1 MGVISVKQT
10 DRLYWLG
17 RYMERVY
24 TTMRLYFVTYDTML
38 DKMAKEYKAFCESLE
53 IPDIYSSPEHFC
65 QSYAFDRD
73 NENSMMS
80 NLVRAYDNAIV
91 LRDEIGSE
99 TLSYVQLAI
108 YEMQKAE
115 QSETPI
121 IEFQKVL
128 DNIMAFWGI
137 CDDIISDENVRN
149 IIKIG
154 KRVERIDLFG
164 RLKSS
169 REDLLREYHRLA
181 GRINRCNLKY
191 RQDVLDN
198 IGEILEGDTE
208 KELDYGRIVKEI
220 ESILD
225 C

>member
-17 RYMERVY
+17 RYTERVY

-38 DKMAKEYKAFCESLE
+38 DKWAQEYSKFCESLE
-53 IPDIYSSPEHFC
+53 IPDIYDSPEHFC
-65 QSYAFDRD
+65 QSYAFDME

-80 NLVRAYDNAIV
+80 NLMRAYDNAIV

-99 TLSYVQLAI
+99 TLAYIQLAI
-108 YEMQKAE
+108 YEMQRAE
-115 QSETPI
+115 TSETPI

-137 CDDIISDENVRN
+137 CDDIIPDENVRN

-154 KRVERIDLFG
+154 KRVERIDLYG
-164 RLKSS
+164 RLKSNKA
-169 REDLLREYHRLA
+169 DLLREYHRLA
-181 GRINRCNLKY
+181 GRIERCNLKY
-191 RQDVLDN
+191 RRDVLDN
-198 IGEILEGDTE
+198 IGKILDEDEI
-208 KELDYGRIVKEI
+208 DYGGIVREI

>member
-17 RYMERVY
+17 RYTERVY

-38 DKMAKEYKAFCESLE
+38 DKMAKEYKSFCISLE
-53 IPDIYSSPEHFC
+53 IPDIYESPEHFC
-65 QSYAFDRD
+65 QSYAFDKN

-80 NLVRAYDNAIV
+80 NLERAYDNAIV

-149 IIKIG
+149 IIKVG
-154 KRVERIDLFG
+154 KRVERIDLFA

-181 GRINRCNLKY
+181 GRIDRCNLKY

-208 KELDYGRIVKEI
+208 KEPDYGRIVREI